1 MSASKPKTR
10 KILSCPIFGHPREI
24 NKTVL
29 PSCGDVMRQ
38 YLFSRNDLKP
48 SDASTKDPT
57 TSILAVSE
65 VVAKCIEG
73 QWTRASIPII
83 SHKRV
88 LEKIR
93 LYHEKYRTLLK
104 PYKQRKEN
112 ANYNLKLHRFEHD
125 PTSPLF
131 DIAACKCRDFF
142 TCNCPKH

>member
-10 KILSCPIFGHPREI
+10 KVLSRPIFRHPREI

-65 VVAKCIEG
+65 VVAKCIE
-73 QWTRASIPII
+73 
-83 SHKRV
+83 
-88 LEKIR
+88 
-93 LYHEKYRTLLK
+93 
-104 PYKQRKEN
+104 
-112 ANYNLKLHRFEHD
+112 
-125 PTSPLF
+125 
-131 DIAACKCRDFF
+131 
-142 TCNCPKH
+142 